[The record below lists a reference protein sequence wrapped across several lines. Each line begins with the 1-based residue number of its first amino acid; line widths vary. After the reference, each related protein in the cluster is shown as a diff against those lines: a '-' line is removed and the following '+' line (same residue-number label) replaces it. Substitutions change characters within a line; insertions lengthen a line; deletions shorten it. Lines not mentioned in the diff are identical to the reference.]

1 MDRSKHA
8 ITTAW
13 TASALAVLA
22 LFASP
27 TPVKAEQPMII
38 QGNGNVVVP
47 TAVGG
52 EMKPTTSD
60 DTSATENTAPAAA
73 SPIPAKKAKPKKKP
87 AAAKTAPKVP
97 AADGGEAAASPPPA
111 KTAARHLAGKSEQS
125 IVALVNDE
133 PVTGFEVRQRADML
147 SGGAAGEYVKNNVES
162 RWKRIIT
169 SKGIQEEFQ
178 AYAKKR
184 NPKTKEQ
191 LQAIQKEFVV
201 GKRNAML
208 AQLQAEARS
217 NTSDKMRKQA
227 LDELIDEKLKLQE
240 AKRVGALPSE
250 DEIDTVIKSIAERNK
265 MTTEQLAQQLGGSV
279 EPMKLRVRSTLS
291 WNEVIRRKFGHQINI
306 AGKDVD
312 KFVATSQA
320 AGEDQVELQI
330 QRIRINMPAKLDQAE
345 VAQRVSQA
353 EALRAKFTGCKS
365 TGQIATGVA
374 GARFEDIG
382 KKKPAAFPEPTRT
395 LLLNAKD
402 NEMLP
407 PSVSE
412 DGIDLFAVCGRDVVK
427 AEDQKRSKAEGEL
440 KQKEFELLAKRHLK
454 DLRQDAHI
462 EYR

>member
-1 MDRSKHA
+1 MLPAQAQQQMVIH
-8 ITTAW
+8 
-13 TASALAVLA
+13 
-22 LFASP
+22 
-27 TPVKAEQPMII
+27 
-38 QGNGNVVVP
+38 GNDNVVVP

-52 EMKPTTSD
+52 ELKPTT
-60 DTSATENTAPAAA
+60 TEATEPAPAAPAA
-73 SPIPAKKAKPKKKP
+73 SAKKPAKKKP
-87 AAAKTAPKVP
+87 AETSATPAPKVP
-97 AADGGEAAASPPPA
+97 AQSAGETKATPPA

-125 IVALVNDE
+125 IVALVNDD

-147 SGGAAGEYVKNNVES
+147 SGGAAGEYVKNNVEA

-217 NTSDKMRKQA
+217 NTSDKMHKQA
-227 LDELIDEKLKLQE
+227 LEELIDEKLKLQE

-265 MTTEQLAQQLGGSV
+265 MTTDQLAKQLGGSL

-291 WNEVIRRKFGHQINI
+291 WNDVIRRKFGHQINI
-306 AGKDVD
+306 AGKDVE
-312 KFVATSQA
+312 KFVATSQENS
-320 AGEDQVELQI
+320 EDQVELQI

-353 EALRAKFTGCKS
+353 EALRAKFTDCKS
-365 TGQIATGVA
+365 TAQIATGVA

-382 KKKPAAFPEPTRT
+382 KKKPASFPEPTRT

-412 DGIDLFAVCGRDVVK
+412 DGIDLFAVCGRDVIK
-427 AEDQKRSKAEGEL
+427 ADDQKRTKAEGEL